1 MPEEKNKTRREF
13 TVEGKKYAV
22 RVPQVQDIKE
32 ANEMRA
38 KTFNTSLSRGDLL
51 RDQLEGELR
60 KRKLWNDDREEE
72 YQTLSRLTLDS
83 EYRLQKGGVKLSQA
97 RAIALE
103 MTANR
108 NKMVELMSSRTD
120 LDSNTCEGKADAS
133 RFNFLFSCCLVYD
146 EDDGDHKVDDLYFPN
161 KLDDYLTQQED
172 PVAAAGATEFYYLVS
187 GSDSLD
193 AKLPEN
199 KFLKKFNFIDKKLR
213 LIDKEGRLINKD
225 GKHIDTDG
233 NFIKWNADGTSTTV
247 DPVGRAVNDK
257 GNFDVEHSPFLD
269 DDGNAV
275 DSADWWVD
283 DADITEEV
291 EEVVEETEEVVEVA
305 KTKPKS
311 KTKQSKKKTV
321 EATSEKSD
329 N

>member
-1 MPEEKNKTRREF
+1 MSEEKTKTRRNF
-13 TVEGKKYAV
+13 IVDGKKYAV

-72 YQTLSRLTLDS
+72 YQTLRRLTLDS
-83 EYRLQKGGVKLSQA
+83 EYKLQKGGVKLSQA
-97 RAIALE
+97 RAMALE

-108 NKMVELMSSRTD
+108 NKMVELLSSRTD
-120 LDSNTCEGKADAS
+120 LDANTCEGKADAA
-133 RFNFLFSCCLVYD
+133 RFNFLFSCCLVYN
-146 EDDGDHKVDDLYFPN
+146 EDDDEHKVDDLYFPN
-161 KLDDYLTQQED
+161 KLDGYLTKQDD
-172 PVAAAGATEFYYLVS
+172 PVAVAGATEFYYLVS
-187 GSDSLD
+187 GSDNLD

-199 KFLKKFNFIDKKLR
+199 KFLRKFNFVDKKLR
-213 LIDKEGRLINKD
+213 LIDKDGRLINKD
-225 GKHIDTDG
+225 GKHIDEDG

-247 DPVGRAVNDK
+247 DPAGRIVNDE

-275 DSADWWVD
+275 DSADWWLD
-283 DADITEEV
+283 DADITET
-291 EEVVEETEEVVEVA
+291 EEVVEETKEVVEAV
-305 KTKPKS
+305 KTKPKA
-311 KTKQSKKKTV
+311 KTKQGKKKTV
-321 EATSEKSD
+321 EVASEKSD

>member
-1 MPEEKNKTRREF
+1 MPKEKNKTRREF

-72 YQTLSRLTLDS
+72 YQTLRRLTLDS

-108 NKMVELMSSRTD
+108 NKMVELLSSRTD

-275 DSADWWVD
+275 DSADWWID

>member
-1 MPEEKNKTRREF
+1 MSKEKNKTRREF

-72 YQTLSRLTLDS
+72 YQTLRRLTLDS

-108 NKMVELMSSRTD
+108 NKMVELLSSRTD